1 LITLLSS
8 LESIK
13 VIRAKNSEYRFWCI
27 ICHDEKETRHKSKC
41 FHEINSLERHLAKC
55 HADDTKYKAVKKLVK
70 NLKKALEMG
79 VL

>member
-1 LITLLSS
+1 LFSS

-13 VIRAKNSEYRFWCI
+13 VIRAKNSEHRFWCI
-27 ICHDEKETRHKSKC
+27 ICNDDNSTRHKSKC
-41 FHEINSLERHLAKC
+41 FTEINSLERHLAKC
-55 HADDTKYKAVKKLVK
+55 HADDTRYKAVKKLVK